1 MSDTETTQNDN
12 RAAKLVDSLE
22 LVTARLL
29 EMIVKNSQIASMQ
42 TPEMRR
48 MFDSWVK
55 LMSDE
60 ILRVTGEDET
70 IDVKKISALIGLTPS
85 TVTGLLLALERQ
97 GAIEITH
104 IRTAKGNGKNQDLCD
119 CLLS

>member
-1 MSDTETTQNDN
+1 MSDTEATQSEN

-29 EMIVKNSQIASMQ
+29 EMIVKNSQIASAQ

-60 ILRVTGEDET
+60 ILRRTDEDET
-70 IDVKKISALIGLTPS
+70 IDVKKISAQIGLTPS

-104 IRTAKGNGKNQDLCD
+104 IRTAKGSGKNQDLCD